1 MTSSLTGWSRSPAL
15 SNSLD
20 QQALA
25 DKLTTKTKR
34 IIKIQAKL
42 QELEHSKWPSLLQLA
57 RMELTPH
64 NQIRVSEQLKLS

>member
-42 QELEHSKWPSLLQLA
+42 QELEHSKWPNLLLLA
-57 RMELTPH
+57 RMELTHH
-64 NQIRVSEQLKLS
+64 NQIRVSEQLKLL